1 MESLGVQNNFE
12 ERLSTSTVK
21 YCQVSSRSSI
31 LRRILRSILR
41 RIHRRIL
48 RRILPLCRILFL
60 RYLECYFV
68 SSGDSMSCIGS
79 RKLEDLINL
88 EDVLMML
95 LGW

>member
-21 YCQVSSRSSI
+21 YCPVKYSSVSVFSKSSI
-31 LRRILRSILR
+31 
-41 RIHRRIL
+41 
-48 RRILPLCRILFL
+48 PLCRRILFL

>member
-1 MESLGVQNNFE
+1 MELLGVQGNFE

-21 YCQVSSRSSI
+21 FRSVKYSPVPFSPSQVSRCVVQVF
-31 LRRILRSILR
+31 
-41 RIHRRIL
+41 
-48 RRILPLCRILFL
+48 LCILFL
-60 RYLECYFV
+60 RYLECSFV
-68 SSGDSMSCIGS
+68 SSGDSMSCIGL